1 MAIFGYIRVS
11 TARQDTE
18 NQRYA
23 LLDFANNRKLG
34 TVEIITETVSGTV
47 RWDKREL
54 GVLIERFKKS
64 DTLIVTELSR
74 LGRSM
79 LEVMEVLSILS
90 KRGVKVYAIKGQY
103 ELTDNIQSKVLAFA
117 FSLAAEVERELI
129 SGRTREALSRR
140 KAAGQPLGRPR
151 GSLSKSKLDGRE
163 AQIAEL
169 LGYGVARSAIA
180 RMMGVSRTAL
190 LSYIKSRGIGA
201 KAGRQ
206 SDSFKTT
213 KTASA

>member
-1 MAIFGYIRVS
+1 MATWGYIRVS

-23 LLDFANNRKLG
+23 LLNFANERKLG
-34 TVEIITETVSGTV
+34 NVEIITETVSGTV

-54 GVLIERFKKS
+54 GALIERLKKS

-90 KRGVKVYAIKGQY
+90 KRGVKVYAIKGGY
-103 ELTDNIQSKVLAFA
+103 ELADNIQSKVLAFA

-140 KAAGQPLGRPR
+140 KAEGKPLGRPR

-163 AQIAEL
+163 GQIAEL
-169 LGYGVARSAIA
+169 LGYGVARSAIS

-190 LSYIKSRGIGA
+190 SSYIKSRGIGA
-201 KAGRQ
+201 KAVR
-206 SDSFKTT
+206 
-213 KTASA
+213 

>member
-1 MAIFGYIRVS
+1 MAVWGYIRVS
-11 TARQDTE
+11 TARQDSE

-23 LLDFANNRKLG
+23 LLNFANERKLG
-34 TVEIITETVSGTV
+34 NVEIITETVSGTV

-54 GVLIERFKKS
+54 GALIERLKKS

-90 KRGVKVYAIKGQY
+90 KRGVKVYAIKGGY
-103 ELTDNIQSKVLAFA
+103 ELADNIQSKVLAFA

-140 KAAGQPLGRPR
+140 KAEGKPLGRPR

-163 AQIAEL
+163 GQIAEL
-169 LGYGVARSAIA
+169 LGYGVARSAIS

-190 LSYIKSRGIGA
+190 SSYIKSRGIGA
-201 KAGRQ
+201 KAVRQ
-206 SDSFKTT
+206 SLGGIL
-213 KTASA
+213 